1 MSKIKLSANTPQ
13 FPSILTEF
21 ANFSWNLPK
30 IKLPT
35 LSVKDSST
43 AIMGMVVAGYT
54 VLMLIGT
61 YGLYLYQNNAQSLYQ
76 NRLMM
81 VKNLDDAKELIQKT
95 DTLIKSAIYDSG
107 KGKPKSAGAIDG
119 LIASNASKLNE
130 LKNTN
135 SITSKGVQEKEVFEA
150 YTGAYSEWVSNDL
163 KAIQSAIIANN
174 LGLASQIYNN
184 SGDMIAILD
193 QNAKALIK
201 IQYEESRKDAS
212 QGKGYL
218 YFFIVFG
225 ALVSVCSLFA
235 ILYLLSNSK
244 RILDSHLGAEP
255 EKLLEAAGHVASGDV
270 NFHIK
275 TREGDHSSVLA
286 AIKAIQE
293 EFRLF
298 LLDTEILNKSMSQ
311 GKNLG
316 RRNVEQHQGEFQ
328 ILAKELNTSIDYS
341 LSYGQESEKK
351 YKEIARYFNSTNEE
365 IQELLKT
372 IQNKNLSQRV
382 AVQPGSEGDSP
393 AASTINYILDLVE
406 EVLTKVRAQASTVE
420 GTGAEM
426 KTLQEKLRTVSAEQK
441 SIIGESKNSLD
452 KVTAL
457 NKTSARSLKSIQN
470 RAIEASK
477 SIQAICQKMDDLHK
491 KQLETSKKS
500 GKEVTVVSPIENISF
515 TSLDNGNTAIIKN
528 EVKKSLSKDDI
539 ENINEMTGGL
549 REIIETLNGIAKDGS
564 KVLLNNAE
572 QNTSL
577 SASYSDLVKID
588 HAIEKSDQLIVVSP
602 NPEILKL
609 HTFAS
614 EFILKSDIE
623 KLEKE
628 KREAEAKNAAEK
640 KNLVAKDDSDWEL
653 F

>member
-13 FPSILTEF
+13 FPSILAELV
-21 ANFSWNLPK
+21 NFSWNLPK
-30 IKLPT
+30 IKLPA

-43 AIMGMVVAGYT
+43 AIMGMVVIGYT
-54 VLMLIGT
+54 TLMLIGT

-81 VKNLDDAKELIQKT
+81 IKNLDDAKELIQKT
-95 DTLIKSAIYDSG
+95 DIAIKSAIYDSA
-107 KGKPKSAGAIDG
+107 KGKPKSLGTIDG
-119 LIASNASKLNE
+119 LIASNASKLDD
-130 LKNTN
+130 LKSTN
-135 SITSKGVQEKEVFEA
+135 RFASKGTQEKEVFEA
-150 YTGAYSEWVSNDL
+150 YTGAYSEWVGNDL
-163 KAIQSAIIANN
+163 KAIQSAIITNN

-184 SGDMIAILD
+184 SGDIIAILD

-201 IQYEESRKDAS
+201 IQYDESKKDAS

-225 ALVSVCSLFA
+225 ALVSICSLFA
-235 ILYLLSNSK
+235 IIYLLSNSK
-244 RILDSHLGAEP
+244 RILDAHLGAEP

-270 NFHIK
+270 NFHVK

-341 LSYGQESEKK
+341 LSFGQESEKK

-382 AVQPGSEGDSP
+382 TVHSDNEGDSP

-406 EVLTKVRAQASTVE
+406 DVLTKVRTHASTVD
-420 GTGAEM
+420 GAGEQM
-426 KTLQEKLRTVSAEQK
+426 KKLQENLRTVSDEQK
-441 SIIGESKNSLD
+441 SIISESKNSLD

-457 NKTSARSLKSIQN
+457 NKTSARSLKSMQN

-477 SIQAICQKMDDLHK
+477 SIQAICQKMSALHQE
-491 KQLETSKKS
+491 QLESSKKS
-500 GKEVTVVSPIENISF
+500 GKAVTVVSPIENISF

-528 EVKKSLSKDDI
+528 EVKKSLTKEDL

-549 REIIETLNGIAKDGS
+549 KEIIETLNGIAKDGS

-572 QNTSL
+572 QNTNL
-577 SASYSDLVKID
+577 SASYSGLVKID
-588 HAIEKSDQLIVVSP
+588 HTIQKSDQLVVVSP
-602 NPEILKL
+602 NSEILKL

-614 EFILKSDIE
+614 EFTLKSDVE
-623 KLEKE
+623 RLEKE
-628 KREAEAKNAAEK
+628 KREAEARNAAEK

>member
-54 VLMLIGT
+54 VLMLIGA

-107 KGKPKSAGAIDG
+107 KGKPKSVGAIDG

-174 LGLASQIYNN
+174 LGLASQIYTN

-235 ILYLLSNSK
+235 IVYLLSNSK

-270 NFHIK
+270 NFHVK

-393 AASTINYILDLVE
+393 AASTINYVLDLVE
-406 EVLTKVRAQASTVE
+406 EVLTKVRTQASTVE
-420 GTGAEM
+420 GTGEEM

-549 REIIETLNGIAKDGS
+549 REIIETLNGIAKAGS